1 MVPVVDNTTK
11 SFSMIESSDGC
22 VQPSEMKVCRICTAV
37 LKDEEFCPI
46 CGASS
51 KEPRKDARS
60 FAADVAELPALSE
73 DTGESC
79 IVCGIP
85 LRGQICEMCGSPRIE
100 VKEETLEFKCPF
112 CEGVIDPNATRCP
125 HCGID
130 YVKRETKMD
139 LNYRCPVCG
148 EIASLLDDRCS
159 SCEAKIWLDF
169 ETARKSIYR
178 YLCPM
183 CGEDVEPEWERCP
196 RCQSDIWV
204 GDEDIK
210 ESAATAIESASTS
223 IKTEKSKIPSDLERA
238 RVVLVSAKEAFD
250 NGDYLAASKAANL
263 SAEIAKSTV
272 LQTKIFQDAV
282 RRAQSKITYL
292 QKKGGDSSE
301 AIDLLRRAVK
311 VKQTGNIRGAVR
323 LAIKSRIKAE
333 EAVPAPRLSEIDLD

>member
-1 MVPVVDNTTK
+1 
-11 SFSMIESSDGC
+11 
-22 VQPSEMKVCRICTAV
+22 MKVCRICTAV
-37 LKDEEFCPI
+37 LKEEEFCPI

-51 KEPRKDARS
+51 EEPEKDTRS
-60 FAADVAELPALSE
+60 FAIDVAEFPAPSE
-73 DTGESC
+73 DASGSC
-79 IVCGIP
+79 VVCGIP
-85 LRGQICEMCGSPRIE
+85 IQGQICEMCGSPTIE
-100 VKEETLEFKCPF
+100 VKEETLEFRCPF
-112 CEGVIDPNATRCP
+112 CEGVIDPNATSCP

-130 YVKRETKMD
+130 YVNREREKD

-148 EIASLLDDRCS
+148 KVASLLDDRCS

-169 ETARKSIYR
+169 ETARKSIFR
-178 YLCPM
+178 YLCPV
-183 CGEDVEPEWERCP
+183 CGEDVDAEWERCP

-204 GDEDIK
+204 GDEDIR

-223 IKTEKSKIPSDLERA
+223 IKVEKSKIPTDLGRA
-238 RVVLVSAKEAFD
+238 NVVLVTAKEAFD
-250 NGDYLAASKAANL
+250 NGDYFAASKAANL
-263 SAEIAKSTV
+263 SADIAKSTV

-292 QKKGGDSSE
+292 QKKGGDPSD

-323 LAIKSRIKAE
+323 LAIRSRIKAE